1 MVVRIKEDIGIV
13 FSSYKGER
21 ALPKHNNKYYKIR
34 KFSITTLFR
43 SVVSRGFRALLHNSQ
58 LLQFS
63 ISVSSYSSC
72 LYTCLLFL
80 SFHSLSEKKKKK
92 KTHIELFFF
101 LFLELFSFYLFSS
114 VLIDTLSMLLYGE
127 FLTIL
132 TRKCLIYWW
141 CSYIPNTIL
150 VGVCVRWSIYAVH
163 ITIILRDSDGTNQY
177 E

>member
-72 LYTCLLFL
+72 LYSCLLFL

-92 KTHIELFFF
+92 PHRIVFF
-101 LFLELFSFYLFSS
+101 LIPWTIFLLFIFFSFNWYLIYA
-114 VLIDTLSMLLYGE
+114 LIWWIPYNFDEKMSNLLVMLLYTKYNLSGS
-127 FLTIL
+127 LCPVKHL
-132 TRKCLIYWW
+132 CCLHHNN
-141 CSYIPNTIL
+141 SE
-150 VGVCVRWSIYAVH
+150 R
-163 ITIILRDSDGTNQY
+163 
-177 E
+177 

>member
-72 LYTCLLFL
+72 LYSRLLFL
-80 SFHSLSEKKKKK
+80 SFHSLSEKKNP
-92 KTHIELFFF
+92 HRIVFF
-101 LFLELFSFYLFSS
+101 LIPWTIFLLFIFFSFNWYLIYA
-114 VLIDTLSMLLYGE
+114 LIWWIPYNLDEKMSNLLVMLLYTKHNLSG
-127 FLTIL
+127 
-132 TRKCLIYWW
+132 
-141 CSYIPNTIL
+141 
-150 VGVCVRWSIYAVH
+150 CVSSEAFMLF
-163 ITIILRDSDGTNQY
+163 TSQ
-177 E
+177 